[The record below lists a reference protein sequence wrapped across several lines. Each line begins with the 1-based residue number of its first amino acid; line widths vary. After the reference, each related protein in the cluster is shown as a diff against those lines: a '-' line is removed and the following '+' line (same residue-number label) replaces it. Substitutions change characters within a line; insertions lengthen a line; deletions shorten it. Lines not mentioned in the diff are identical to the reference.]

1 MSHHIDVPEAASPGL
16 RVGLSTETAN
26 DVPRSESLSVHVEVH
41 DAARPLHV
49 SVYLDGDLVD
59 SSTQASSHHE
69 VRLPVIRGRHVVTAR
84 AIDAAG
90 RWGGAS
96 ALIEGTAA

>member
-1 MSHHIDVPEAASPGL
+1 MSDVESPGL
-16 RVGLSTETAN
+16 HVA
-26 DVPRSESLSVHVEVH
+26 LSVKPIDQVRGEDGAVAVHVQVGE
-41 DAARPLHV
+41 ATQPFRV

-59 SSTQASSHHE
+59 TWPPGLTGHE
-69 VRLPVIRGRHVVTAR
+69 VRLPSVTGRHVVTAR

-96 ALIEGTAA
+96 MLFDLASS

>member
-1 MSHHIDVPEAASPGL
+1 MGAGRETVGTPGL
-16 RVGLSTETAN
+16 RVA
-26 DVPRSESLSVHVEVH
+26 LSVKPVEEALVGDEVAIRVDVAH
-41 DAARPLHV
+41 ALRPLRV

-59 SSTQASSHHE
+59 TWTPGTGGYE
-69 VRLPVIRGRHVVTAR
+69 LRLPAVRGRHVVTAR

-96 ALIEGTAA
+96 ALFELGAA